1 MPVRLIFCVRA
12 VLLLALLWSGMT
24 LPAGAQPASDSTVPA
39 SAAELA
45 GRLDAG
51 RSQLDAVLATMRRDT
66 LDDAALQALRDQI
79 DPIRMMAQD
88 AIGALAPR
96 VEAAKARLAQLGPKP
111 DDKAPPETA
120 AITADRDA
128 QQALLNGAEDLF
140 KRARLLAVQADQ
152 ASDAVV
158 ARRRAGFL
166 RNLLQQSRGVFAP
179 TLWRD
184 VASDVPREMAALR
197 QLTEDFISRAAANLG
212 GWRTPLFLGLLVAL
226 SGLAVL
232 LMRIGRRILT
242 RAPSVLDPG
251 PLRKVLGACW
261 SALVVATVPIAIA
274 ALLLLLGESFDLF
287 SDRVLPLVRALVGA
301 VTRVAIVAALARAI
315 LVPDRPSWRLVSVP
329 DTAAE
334 RLHHLLITLAVIVS
348 TMRVLEVLHDLI
360 VSSVS
365 TTVAARGAGALLV
378 SLVIAGALY
387 RLPNEADDNECLGP
401 RVDGSRD
408 WFGLIRLGGWLLA
421 LAILIAVAIGYIAF
435 GVFLA
440 EQLVW
445 IATVGLAAFLALSLS
460 VDAVDAQ
467 FRPGAVS
474 HRVLSTTVGLR
485 RERLGQIGILLSG
498 GLRLISFVVAALL
511 IAAPWGIQSDDLSGT
526 LRAAYFGFTVGGVTL
541 SPSSL
546 VTAVVL
552 FAIAVAATRAFQRWL
567 DERFLPTTALDA
579 GLRNSIGTV
588 AGYVGFGV
596 AIALALAQLGLS
608 FDKLA
613 IVAGALSV
621 GIGFGLQSVVSNFV
635 SGLILL
641 WERAIR
647 VGDWVVVG
655 PDQGFVRRINVR
667 STEIET
673 FDRAMMIV
681 PNSSLVTGTVKNWVR
696 TDRIGRLKIDVTV
709 QHGSDPDR
717 VRDAL
722 LDIARENDAITRLPT
737 PTVLFTGIAASG
749 LTFELVC
756 FVADVETSNR
766 AKSDLHFAMF
776 RRFAADAIAI
786 APPPAGPTVLTLAQ
800 ETEDVLKTAPP
811 KAAE

>member
-1 MPVRLIFCVRA
+1 MPFRLIFCIRA
-12 VLLLALLWSGMT
+12 LVLLALLWPGMT
-24 LPAGAQPASDSTVPA
+24 VPSRAQNAGDGTAPATT
-39 SAAELA
+39 AELS

-51 RSQLDAVLATMRRDT
+51 RTQLDAVLAAMRRDS
-66 LDDAALQALRDQI
+66 LDDTALQALRDQI
-79 DPIRMMAQD
+79 DPIRMAAQD

-111 DDKAPPETA
+111 DDKAAPETA

-158 ARRRAGFL
+158 SRRRAGFL
-166 RNLLQQSRGVFAP
+166 RNLFQQSRGIFAP
-179 TLWRD
+179 MLWRD
-184 VASDVPREMAALR
+184 VAGDMPRETAALR
-197 QLTEDFISRAAANLG
+197 QLTEDFVSRAAANLG
-212 GWRTPLFLGLLVAL
+212 GWRTPLFLALLAAL
-226 SGLAVL
+226 SGFAVL

-287 SDRVLPLVRALVGA
+287 SDRILPLVRALVGA
-301 VTRVAIVAALARAI
+301 VTQVAIVAALARAI
-315 LVPDRPSWRLVSVP
+315 LVPDRPSWRLVPVP

-334 RLHHLLITLAVIVS
+334 RMHHLLITLAVIVA
-348 TMRVLEVLHDLI
+348 TMRVLEVVHDLI

-365 TTVAARGAGALLV
+365 TTVAARGIGALLV

-387 RLPNEADDNECLGP
+387 RLPSEADDEDCLGP
-401 RVDGSRD
+401 RVDGRHD

-421 LAILIAVAIGYIAF
+421 VAILIAVAIGYIAF

-445 IATVGLAAFLALSLS
+445 IATVGLAAFLALNLS

-467 FRPGAVS
+467 FRPGALS
-474 HRVLSTTVGLR
+474 HRVLSTTIGLR
-485 RERLGQIGILLSG
+485 RDRLGQIGILLSG
-498 GLRLISFVVAALL
+498 GLRLVSFVVAALL

-526 LRAAYFGFTVGGVTL
+526 LRAAYFGFTVGGITL

-552 FAIAVAATRAFQRWL
+552 FAIAVTATRAFQSWL
-567 DERFLPTTALDA
+567 GERFLPTTALDA

-588 AGYVGFGV
+588 VGYVGFIV
-596 AIALALAQLGLS
+596 ALALALAQLGLS

-621 GIGFGLQSVVSNFV
+621 GIGFGLQSVVNNFV

-655 PDQGFVRRINVR
+655 SDQGFVRRINVR

-696 TDRIGRLKIDVTV
+696 TDRIGRLKIDVAV

-722 LDIARENDAITRLPT
+722 LDIARENDAITRLPA